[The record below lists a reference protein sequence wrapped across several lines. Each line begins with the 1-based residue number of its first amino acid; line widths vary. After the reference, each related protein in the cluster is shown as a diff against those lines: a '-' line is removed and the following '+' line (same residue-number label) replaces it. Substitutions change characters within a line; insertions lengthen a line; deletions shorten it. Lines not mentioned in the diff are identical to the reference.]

1 MEDFSD
7 TRIQVRRGTASEW
20 SAKNPILGDGEP
32 GYDLTNKI
40 FKIGDGTTRW
50 ASLSGVSGASDS
62 LTQED
67 LDQAISNLINSAPET
82 LDTLNEIA
90 AAINNNASFFETV
103 AYSGGDISQ
112 FNNDAGYLQSEANDL
127 TSSVTWTNVPDA
139 NITESSVVQHS
150 GALRITESQIVDLQN
165 YIASG
170 DNVSTLA
177 NDANYI
183 ISDNSIV
190 AGSDKINNIINLSQA
205 EYDAITPSTGVLYV
219 IEDAP
224 DPITSLPSSGNWDAA
239 YSWVASNSGVVI
251 SSGDNISLLNN
262 DLNYVESD
270 TVGIT
275 GASGVNNVVI
285 ISQADYDNIGSG
297 NYDPNTIYFVT

>member
-1 MEDFSD
+1 MQDFSD

-20 SAKNPILGDGEP
+20 ATKNPVLGDGEP
-32 GYDLTNKI
+32 GYDITNKI
-40 FKIGDGTTRW
+40 FKIGDGITRW
-50 ASLSGVSGASDS
+50 ASLAAVSGGGGGGV
-62 LTQED
+62 
-67 LDQAISNLINSAPET
+67 
-82 LDTLNEIA
+82 EI
-90 AAINNNASFFETV
+90 
-103 AYSGGDISQ
+103 
-112 FNNDAGYLQSEANDL
+112 NDL
-127 TSSVTWTNVPDA
+127 TSIVTWANVPDA

-165 YIASG
+165 YITSG

-183 ISDNSIV
+183 ISDNSIA
-190 AGSDKINNIINLSQA
+190 AGSDKINNIINLSQS
-205 EYDAITPSTGVLYV
+205 EYDSITPSTGVLYI

-224 DPITSLPSSGNWDAA
+224 DPITSLPSSGNWDVA

-270 TVGIT
+270 TVGMT

-297 NYDPNTIYFVT
+297 NYDPNTIYFVP